1 MTVGEVFLE
10 SLNSGVITP
19 NEVDWMA
26 SNQDE
31 FSRAEVATALR
42 LGRLMDEGQVNLGC
56 RIPTR
61 TLEHAQVRV
70 DWIEPL

>member
-19 NEVDWMA
+19 GEVDWVA
-26 SNQDE
+26 SHQDA

-56 RIPTR
+56 RIPAR
-61 TLEHAQVRV
+61 AIEHARVRV

>member
-19 NEVDWMA
+19 SEVDWMA
-26 SNQDE
+26 SHQDD

-56 RIPTR
+56 RIPAR
-61 TLEHAQVRV
+61 AIEHAQVRV

>member
-19 NEVDWMA
+19 GEVDWMA
-26 SNQDE
+26 FHQDD
-31 FSRAEVATALR
+31 FSRAEVATAQR

-56 RIPTR
+56 RIPAR
-61 TLEHAQVRV
+61 AIEHAQVRV

>member
-10 SLNSGVITP
+10 SINSGVITP
-19 NEVDWMA
+19 GEVDWVA
-26 SNQDE
+26 SHQDD

-56 RIPTR
+56 RIPAR
-61 TLEHAQVRV
+61 TIEHAQVRV